1 MNHTLEPS
9 SPAATYLETDPNN
22 LAASLDADTA
32 GYSKIQKKAA
42 DLISN
47 AAHISSVY
55 LSFTNWDAI
64 GGIDTIN
71 WIRTTNY
78 QQIVDIY
85 PPFWPALRHNVI
97 WLVCLAALAAGAMI
111 VALPTLLV
119 FALLQRHFIS
129 GLTLGATKG

>member
-1 MNHTLEPS
+1 LNHTLEPS

-32 GYSKIQKKAA
+32 GYSKIQTKAA

-55 LSFTNWDAI
+55 LSFTNWDA
-64 GGIDTIN
+64 
-71 WIRTTNY
+71 
-78 QQIVDIY
+78 
-85 PPFWPALRHNVI
+85 
-97 WLVCLAALAAGAMI
+97 MI
-111 VALPTLLV
+111 VALRTLLV

-129 GLTLGATKG
+129 GLTLRATKE